1 MLDFTAA
8 TLSLRRFH
16 FGTEEENLMI
26 RFVASVSL
34 AFALLCSA
42 NAIDAAV
49 YTVTKTADT
58 NDGVCDADC
67 SLREAIGAA
76 NATADND
83 SITFALPF
91 FSSPQTITLSGSEL
105 VVAANG
111 SLSIFGPGANRLTI
125 SGNSASRILVSGANV
140 VVNIHNLRF
149 TGGNGVGAT
158 NTGRGGA
165 IYNVGGTMVITNS
178 ILTGNTA
185 ANGGALNNAAS
196 ASPSVPANLT
206 LINCIISNNSS
217 TSSGSAMQNFSTS
230 FLHMRNTTV
239 NNNTTSSTGIAG
251 AFQANGTVTISNSTF
266 SGNSAPSGTGGGLY
280 YNGTSLIVT
289 NSTFA
294 FNSCA
299 VGGGGFH
306 RTGTGLTANFRNSI
320 ISNNS
325 GAAGTLDAAGLIS
338 SQGNNIIQSVG
349 TSTGWIMSDQQNVDP
364 LIAPSLGF
372 YGGLGMTHLP
382 LAASPAI
389 NAGQNCVTDLSCS
402 AANPPIA
409 ITTDERGAARPF
421 GPTVDVGAV
430 EASADYYATV
440 PSATAGT
447 PYNFTLVPA
456 NNAFT
461 YSTTSGGFG
470 GIALLST
477 TSTTLSGIAPVP
489 GVFNA
494 LVQLMGSPGQA
505 SQNYRINVLQDAS
518 IVSVGGRVVTSTGEP
533 VGKAY
538 VSLVALN
545 GQTYR
550 AFTNPFGYFRIDG
563 VPAGVT
569 GSLVVNKKGYI
580 WDPLQLTAVDVID
593 NLEIR
598 ALP

>member
-1 MLDFTAA
+1 
-8 TLSLRRFH
+8 
-16 FGTEEENLMI
+16 MI
-26 RFVASVSL
+26 RFVAGFCL

-42 NAIDAAV
+42 RTIDAAV

-58 NDGVCDADC
+58 NDGVCDVDC

-83 SITFALPF
+83 SITFAIPF

-158 NTGRGGA
+158 NSGRGGA

-196 ASPSVPANLT
+196 ASPALPGNLT
-206 LINCIISNNSS
+206 LINCIVSNNSS
-217 TSSGSAMQNFSTS
+217 TSSGAAMQNFSTS
-230 FLHMRNTTV
+230 TLHLRNTTV
-239 NNNTTSSTGIAG
+239 NNNTTTSTGIAG
-251 AFQANGTVTISNSTF
+251 AFQANGTVTISNSTI
-266 SGNSAPSGTGGGLY
+266 SGNSAPGGTGGGLY
-280 YNGTSLIVT
+280 YNGTLLVVT
-289 NSTFA
+289 NSTIA
-294 FNSCA
+294 FNSSA
-299 VGGGGFH
+299 TGGGGVH
-306 RTGTGLTANFRNSI
+306 RTGTALTANFRNSI
-320 ISNNS
+320 ISNNA
-325 GAAGTLDAAGLIS
+325 GAAGTVDAAGLIS

-349 TSTGWIMSDQQNVDP
+349 TSTGWVMSDQQNVDP
-364 LIAPSLGF
+364 LLAPLGF
-372 YGGLGMTHLP
+372 YGGFGMVHLL

-389 NAGQNCVTDLSCS
+389 NAGQNCVTNLSCS
-402 AANPPIA
+402 AANPPVA

-430 EASADYYATV
+430 EASGDYYATV
-440 PSATAGT
+440 PSATAGA

-456 NNAFT
+456 NNGFT
-461 YSTTSGGFG
+461 YSVNSGGFG

-477 TSTTLSGIAPVP
+477 TSTILSGTAPAP

-494 LVQLMGSPGQA
+494 LVQLMGAPGQA
-505 SQNYRINVLQDAS
+505 FQNYRINVLADPT
-518 IVSVGGRVVTSTGEP
+518 IVALGGRVVTSTGEP
-533 VGKAY
+533 VVKAY
-538 VSLVALN
+538 VSFVGLN

-550 AFTNPFGYFRIDG
+550 ALTNPFGYFRIDG

-569 GSLVVNKKGYI
+569 GTLVVNNKGLI
-580 WDPLQLTAVDVID
+580 WEPVTVTAVDVIE
-593 NLEIR
+593 NLEVR